1 MHITETT
8 TSNGT
13 TSDGTTYD
21 GTTSSRGGGTDPAP
35 DLPVGSHRP
44 AVDLRDPAQLARV
57 ERSIRRHRFA
67 VLSSVSPAGFPHAAG
82 IVYSTVGTT
91 LYVHTMRASRKAA
104 NIAADGRVAVV
115 IPTRS
120 IPFAP
125 PFNVQFQARATLL
138 DLDDPEIVRAV
149 DSGRLKGIIGH
160 GALEEP
166 DGCFIRI
173 VPNGRVHTYGIGVST
188 LAVARDPL
196 HSGDRVVDVR

>member
-1 MHITETT
+1 MHITDSTT
-8 TSNGT
+8 TSINT
-13 TSDGTTYD
+13 TSASPTATGSDASGPGPD
-21 GTTSSRGGGTDPAP
+21 RPSRSD
-35 DLPVGSHRP
+35 DP

-57 ERSIRRHRFA
+57 ERAIRRHRFA

-82 IVYSTVGTT
+82 IAYSTVGTT
-91 LYVHTMRASRKAA
+91 LYVHTMRSSRKAA
-104 NIAADGRVAVV
+104 NIAADDRVALV

-138 DLDDPEIVRAV
+138 DLDDPEILRAL

-166 DGCFIRI
+166 DGCFVRI

-196 HSGDRVVDVR
+196 HSGDRLVDLR